1 MKMKCAPGYNTMV
14 NGFSV
19 RAARPA
25 DHKALAG
32 ILAELLGREDLSE
45 ALATA
50 LNTNLLKFLS
60 HPGTT
65 LLLAEGDDGT
75 ILGFISLW
83 SRWGVLEDAP
93 TATIDRLLVQPGPD
107 AKAAAFALLEQALGA
122 SQALGCTRVEFS
134 PSEDSTVPEEALARF
149 GFETSVLRH
158 YTLDIL

>member
-1 MKMKCAPGYNTMV
+1 MKCAPSYNTMM

-25 DHKALAG
+25 DHRALAG
-32 ILAELLGREDLSE
+32 ILAELLGREDLGE

-65 LLLAEGDDGT
+65 LLLAEADDGT
-75 ILGFISLW
+75 VLGFVSLW

-93 TATIDRLLVQPGPD
+93 TATIDRLLIRPDPG
-107 AKAAAFALLEQALGA
+107 AKAVAFALLEQALGA
-122 SQALGCTRVEFS
+122 SQALGCTLVEFS
-134 PSEDSTVPEEALARF
+134 PSEDSAVPEEALARF
-149 GFETSVLRH
+149 GFKVSVLRH
-158 YTLDIL
+158 YTLDLL

>member
-1 MKMKCAPGYNTMV
+1 M

-32 ILAELLGREDLSE
+32 ILAELLERQELTD
-45 ALATA
+45 ALAAA

-65 LLLAEGDDGT
+65 LLLAEADDGR
-75 ILGFISLW
+75 ILGFVSLW
-83 SRWGVLEDAP
+83 THWGIFDDAP
-93 TATIDRLLVQPGPD
+93 TATIDRLLVRPGSS
-107 AKAAAFALLEQALGA
+107 AKTVPLALLEQALGA
-122 SQALGCTRVEFS
+122 GQALGCTRVEFS
-134 PSEDSTVPEEALARF
+134 PSEDSVVPEEALEQF
-149 GFETSVLRH
+149 GFEKSALRR